1 MRMSSTATTL
11 IFAALAAAGVLLAWL
26 GATLRPYVRV
36 VPADRRGL
44 LARIDARLQA
54 ADVPLS
60 AREFLFTGLI
70 MGAVLAGGTLAVL
83 GPTVLSGVVLL
94 IGPVVYWQIWTAR
107 QERYRREYVLALD
120 KAIETLLRAYSAN
133 PNLNA
138 ALQEATPFMLEP
150 VRSDFVQVVTA
161 LQTGTSISDAIYQ
174 VAERRRNPYFDMLA
188 EALAVREQ
196 QGGKL
201 KVVLQGLQSLMHG
214 VIQIQN
220 EIRAR
225 QTQPKLEG
233 AIVAV
238 APFGFLILLKV
249 VMGQYEGGFYA
260 TLEGQ
265 MVLAVAIVF
274 SGVAYLL
281 SQKIAKAG
289 LDLEAQAVSS

>member
-1 MRMSSTATTL
+1 M
-11 IFAALAAAGVLLAWL
+11 FAALAAAGVLLAWV
-26 GATLRPYVRV
+26 GATTRVFARV
-36 VPADRRGL
+36 VPAHQRGA
-44 LARIDARLQA
+44 LARLEAKLQA
-54 ADVPLS
+54 SDVPLS
-60 AREFLFTGLI
+60 AREFLLTGLAI
-70 MGAVLAGGTLAVL
+70 GAGLAGGALALL

-94 IGPVVYWQIWTAR
+94 IGPVAYWQIWMAR
-107 QERYRREYVLALD
+107 QERFRRAYLTALSQS
-120 KAIETLLRAYSAN
+120 IETLLRAYSAN

-150 VRSDFVQVVTA
+150 VRGDFVQVVTA
-161 LQTGTSISDAIYQ
+161 LQTGTTISDAVYH

-201 KVVLQGLQSLMHG
+201 KTVLEGLQSLMRG
-214 VIQIQN
+214 MIQIQN

-238 APFGFLILLKV
+238 APFGFLVLLKL
-249 VMGQYEGGFYA
+249 VMSQYEGGFYR

-265 MVLAVAIVF
+265 IVLGVAIVF
-274 SGVAYLL
+274 SGLAYLL

-289 LDLEAQAVSS
+289 LDLDTQGAAQ

>member
-1 MRMSSTATTL
+1 MRSSNTTW
-11 IFAALAAAGVLLAWL
+11 IFAALAGAGVLLAWI
-26 GATLRPYVRV
+26 GATTRAFVRV

-44 LARIDARLQA
+44 VAKLDARLQA
-54 ADVPLS
+54 AEVPLT
-60 AREFLFTGLI
+60 AREFLLTGLGI
-70 MGAVLAGGTLAVL
+70 GLALAGGALVIL

-94 IGPVVYWQIWTAR
+94 IGPVAYWQVWAAK
-107 QERYRREYVLALD
+107 QERFRRDYVVALD
-120 KAIETLLRAYSAN
+120 KAIETLLRSYSAN

-138 ALQEATPFMLEP
+138 ALHEATPFMLEP

-161 LQTGTSISDAIYQ
+161 LQTGTSISDAVYQ

-201 KVVLQGLQSLMHG
+201 KTVLQGLQSLMHG

-220 EIRAR
+220 EVRAR

-233 AIVAV
+233 TIVAI
-238 APFGFLILLKV
+238 APFGFLILLKL

-265 MVLAVAIVF
+265 IVLGVAIVF

-281 SQKIAKAG
+281 AQRIAKAG
-289 LDLEAQAVSS
+289 LDLEAQGAAR

>member
-1 MRMSSTATTL
+1 MTPSTTW
-11 IFAALAAAGVLLAWL
+11 IFAALAAAGVLLAWI
-26 GATLRPYVRV
+26 GATTRVFTRV
-36 VPADRRGL
+36 VPDQQRGA
-44 LARIDARLQA
+44 LARLDARLRA

-60 AREFLFTGLI
+60 AREFLLTGLAI
-70 MGAVLAGGTLAVL
+70 GAGLSGGAWVIL
-83 GPTVLSGVVLL
+83 GPTVLSAVVLL
-94 IGPVVYWQIWTAR
+94 IGPVVYWQVWSAR
-107 QERYRREYVLALD
+107 QERFQRAYLAALNQS
-120 KAIETLLRAYSAN
+120 IETLLRAYSAN
-133 PNLNA
+133 PNLHA

-150 VRSDFVQVVTA
+150 VRGDFVQVVTA
-161 LQTGTSISDAIYQ
+161 LQTGTAIGEAVYQ

-196 QGGKL
+196 QGGQL
-201 KVVLQGLQSLMHG
+201 KTVLQGLQSLMRG
-214 VIQIQN
+214 VLQIQN

-238 APFGFLILLKV
+238 APFGFLVLLKL
-249 VMGQYEGGFYA
+249 VMSQYEGGFYR

-265 MVLAVAIVF
+265 IVLGVAIVF

-289 LDLEAQAVSS
+289 LDLDAQGAAP

>member
-1 MRMSSTATTL
+1 MRSSNTTW
-11 IFAALAAAGVLLAWL
+11 IFAALAGAGVLLAWI
-26 GATLRPYVRV
+26 GATTRVFVRV

-44 LARIDARLQA
+44 VAKLDARLQA
-54 ADVPLS
+54 AEVPLT
-60 AREFLFTGLI
+60 AREFLLTGLGI
-70 MGAVLAGGTLAVL
+70 GLALAGGALVIL

-94 IGPVVYWQIWTAR
+94 IGPVAYWQVWAAK
-107 QERYRREYVLALD
+107 QERFRRDYVVALD
-120 KAIETLLRAYSAN
+120 KTIETLLRSYSAN

-138 ALQEATPFMLEP
+138 ALHEATPFMLEP

-201 KVVLQGLQSLMHG
+201 KTVLQGLQSLMHG

-220 EIRAR
+220 EVRAR

-233 AIVAV
+233 TIVAI
-238 APFGFLILLKV
+238 APFGFLILLKL
-249 VMGQYEGGFYA
+249 VMSQYEGGFYA

-265 MVLAVAIVF
+265 IVLGVAIVF

-281 SQKIAKAG
+281 AQRIAKAG
-289 LDLEAQAVSS
+289 LDLEAQGAAR

>member
-1 MRMSSTATTL
+1 MTTSTTW
-11 IFAALAAAGVLLAWL
+11 IFAALAAAGVLLAWI
-26 GATLRPYVRV
+26 GATTRVFARV
-36 VPADRRGL
+36 VPAHQRGA
-44 LARIDARLQA
+44 LARLEAKLQA

-60 AREFLFTGLI
+60 AREFLLTGLAI
-70 MGAVLAGGTLAVL
+70 GAGLSGGALVLL

-94 IGPVVYWQIWTAR
+94 IGPVVYWQVWMAR
-107 QERYRREYVLALD
+107 QERFRRAYLAALSQS
-120 KAIETLLRAYSAN
+120 IETLLRAYSAN

-150 VRSDFVQVVTA
+150 VRGDFVQVVTA
-161 LQTGTSISDAIYQ
+161 LQTGTAISDAVYQ

-201 KVVLQGLQSLMHG
+201 KTVLEGLQSLMRG
-214 VIQIQN
+214 VMQIQN

-238 APFGFLILLKV
+238 APFGFLALLKL
-249 VMGQYEGGFYA
+249 VMSQYEGGFYR

-265 MVLAVAIVF
+265 IVLGVAIVF

-289 LDLEAQAVSS
+289 LDLDAQGAAQ

>member
-1 MRMSSTATTL
+1 MPSQSTTY
-11 IFAALAAAGVLLAWL
+11 IFAALAAAGVLLAWIA
-26 GATLRPYVRV
+26 ATTRVFVRV
-36 VPADRRGL
+36 VPAGQSGW
-44 LARIDARLQA
+44 LARLDARLQA
-54 ADVPLS
+54 SDIPLS
-60 AREFLFTGLI
+60 AREFLLTGLGI
-70 MGAVLAGGTLAVL
+70 GAALAGGALAIL
-83 GPTVLSGVVLL
+83 GPTILSGVVIF
-94 IGPVVYWQIWTAR
+94 IGPVVYWQVWAAK
-107 QERYRREYVLALD
+107 QERFKRDYVAALSQ
-120 KAIETLLRAYSAN
+120 AIETLLRAYSAN

-138 ALQEATPFMLEP
+138 ALQEATPYFREP

-161 LQTGTSISDAIYQ
+161 LQTGTTISDAIYQ
-174 VAERRRNPYFDMLA
+174 VAERRHNPYFDMLA

-201 KVVLQGLQSLMHG
+201 KTVLEGLQSLLRG

-220 EIRAR
+220 EVRAR

-238 APFGFLILLKV
+238 APFGFLALLKL
-249 VMGQYEGGFYA
+249 VMREYEGGFYA

-265 MVLAVAIVF
+265 IVLAVAIIF

-289 LDLEAQAVSS
+289 LDLEPQGAAQ